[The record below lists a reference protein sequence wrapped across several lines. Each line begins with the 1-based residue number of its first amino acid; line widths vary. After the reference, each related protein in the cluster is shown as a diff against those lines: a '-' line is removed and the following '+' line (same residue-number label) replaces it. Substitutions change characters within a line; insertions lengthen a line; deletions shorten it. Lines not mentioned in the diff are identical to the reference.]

1 MVRQI
6 QLSKKL
12 TTDGLEVWLF
22 DVDVLEGTNKRTFT
36 ARTDTSWGDFKDQV
50 IARLDAVDVRLVFR
64 LNVDS
69 RAWSDL
75 SCEADLTTALTRVS
89 EKALVAR
96 TREVSMEVKNVVS
109 VLPSVTNDVL
119 IFFLVATADS
129 EGAWRSRKGEG
140 ETNPG

>member
-36 ARTDTSWGDFKDQV
+36 ARTDTSWGDFKDRVVAQ
-50 IARLDAVDVRLVFR
+50 LDAVDVRLVFR

-129 EGAWRSRKGEG
+129 KGAWRSREGEG